1 MSADVSDFKV
11 AYMPSVEM
19 RKIMDDNFNYYVS
32 LFLPKRDFTKY
43 MTELD
48 AKSADFNQKYEHL

>member
-1 MSADVSDFKV
+1 MSADVTDFKV
-11 AYMPSVEM
+11 AYMPSNEM
-19 RKIMDDNFNYYVS
+19 RKVLDENYHYYVN

-48 AKSADFNQKYEHL
+48 AKSADFNEKYEHL